1 MSDTVQAP
9 PPSSPPPAPP
19 SQGEVPINTNPI
31 NSPAPVGSQ
40 APPKPPQSKPEHKVA
55 SSAQNRR
62 DSIAEAFRKS
72 RDPEWQKSR
81 PGPAQ
86 AAKGHNQPPEKT
98 PDEKRPAPLDL
109 KKRPDDQPKLSG
121 GVATS
126 ERSRGDGGRFAPK
139 QENPELQARRG
150 GPPEFVSQSAKL
162 GETRQQ
168 SAAQSNPLPPH
179 APYRE
184 PVRGMSQRAAADWH
198 AAPESVRGDMHR
210 MHSEFKQAA
219 QKYHA
224 DHAAMNPIRPYHE
237 LARQQ
242 GTSLD
247 KVLNNFTSIEH
258 KLRNDPVGGLDLIV
272 NNLNLQAPDG
282 RRLGLRDIAWHVLNQ
297 TPEQLQLT
305 QAGNAQAAQAAQLQ
319 QMRREQAA
327 LAQHLQHMRYQQQF
341 AHARGGVD
349 RFAETHPRL
358 DELGH
363 AIERELKLGF
373 DLDTA
378 YRRADLLHPATRAAE
393 TRTNQTSQQRTPDR
407 SIRGA
412 PESANGAG
420 RARPKSGTRQEAI
433 ARSIAA
439 VRGAV

>member
-9 PPSSPPPAPP
+9 PPPSNPTPAPQVSP
-19 SQGEVPINTNPI
+19 QGEVPINQNPV
-31 NSPAPVGSQ
+31 NSPSPVGSQ

-55 SSAQNRR
+55 SSAQSRR

-109 KKRPDDQPKLSG
+109 KKRPDEQPGAQGAQKPRG
-121 GVATS
+121 
-126 ERSRGDGGRFAPK
+126 ERGRFAPRG
-139 QENPELQARRG
+139 ENSPEAAGTPQ
-150 GPPEFVSQSAKL
+150 F
-162 GETRQQ
+162 
-168 SAAQSNPLPPH
+168 AAQTGQNRQNENSPARQLPPH

-184 PVRGMSQRAAADWH
+184 PVRGMSKRAAADWH
-198 AAPESVRGDMHR
+198 TAPESVRGDMHR
-210 MHSEFKQAA
+210 MHHEFKQAA
-219 QKYHA
+219 QRYHA
-224 DHAAMNPIRPYHE
+224 DHAAMNAVRPYHE

-258 KLRNDPVGGLDLIV
+258 KLRNDPIGGLDLIV

-305 QAGNAQAAQAAQLQ
+305 QAGNAQAAHAAQLAE
-319 QMRREQAA
+319 MRRQQAA
-327 LAQHLQHMRYQQQF
+327 LAQHLQHMQYQQQF

-363 AIERELKLGF
+363 IIERELKLGF

-378 YRRADLLHPATRAAE
+378 YRRAELLSPATRAAE
-393 TRTNQTSQQRTPDR
+393 TRNNQTSQHSQQRTPDR

-420 RARPKSGTRQEAI
+420 RARPKSSTRQEAI

-439 VRGAV
+439 VRGAM

>member
-9 PPSSPPPAPP
+9 PPPPPSSPP
-19 SQGEVPINTNPI
+19 QGEVAINPNPI
-31 NSPAPVGSQ
+31 NPPAPVGSQ
-40 APPKPPQSKPEHKVA
+40 APPKAPPSKPEHKVA
-55 SSAQNRR
+55 SPAQSRR

-72 RDPEWQKSR
+72 RDPEWQKNR

-109 KKRPDDQPKLSG
+109 KKRPDEQPGAQSAQKPRG
-121 GVATS
+121 
-126 ERSRGDGGRFAPK
+126 ERGRFAPK

-150 GPPEFVSQSAKL
+150 GPPEFVNP
-162 GETRQQ
+162 QQ
-168 SAAQSNPLPPH
+168 SASGQTRSNPLPPH

-184 PVRGMSQRAAADWH
+184 PVRGMSKRAAADWH

-210 MHSEFKQAA
+210 MHSEFRQAA
-219 QKYHA
+219 QRYHA
-224 DHAAMNPIRPYHE
+224 DHAAMNAVRPYHE

-247 KVLNNFTSIEH
+247 KVLGNYTGIEH
-258 KLRNDPVGGLDLIV
+258 KLRADPIGGLDLIV

-305 QAGNAQAAQAAQLQ
+305 QAGNAQAAQAAQLAEVRRQ
-319 QMRREQAA
+319 QAL
-327 LAQHLQHMRYQQQF
+327 LAQHLQHMQYQQQF
-341 AHARGGVD
+341 TNARGGVD

-358 DELGH
+358 DELGV
-363 AIERELKLGF
+363 AVERELKLGF

-393 TRTNQTSQQRTPDR
+393 TRNNQQSQQRIPDR

>member
-1 MSDTVQAP
+1 MSDVTQAPP
-9 PPSSPPPAPP
+9 PPSSPPPAPAP
-19 SQGEVPINTNPI
+19 QGEVPINPNPV
-31 NSPAPVGSQ
+31 NPPAPVGSQ
-40 APPKPPQSKPEHKVA
+40 APPKAPQSKPEHKVD
-55 SSAQNRR
+55 SPAQSRR

-72 RDPEWQKSR
+72 RDPEWQRSR

-86 AAKGHNQPPEKT
+86 AAKGHNHPPEKT
-98 PDEKRPAPLDL
+98 PDEKPRPAPLDL
-109 KKRPDDQPKLSG
+109 KKRPDEQPGAQSAQGAQGAQKPRG
-121 GVATS
+121 
-126 ERSRGDGGRFAPK
+126 ERGRFAPRE
-139 QENPELQARRG
+139 ENPELQARRG
-150 GPPEFVSQSAKL
+150 GPPGGVNP
-162 GETRQQ
+162 QQ
-168 SAAQSNPLPPH
+168 GARPNPLPPH

-210 MHSEFKQAA
+210 MHHEFKQAA
-219 QKYHA
+219 QRYHT
-224 DHAAMNPIRPYHE
+224 DHAAMNGIRHYHD

-247 KVLNNFTSIEH
+247 KVLGNYTGIEH
-258 KLRNDPVGGLDLIV
+258 KLRADPIGGLDLIV

-305 QAGNAQAAQAAQLQ
+305 QAGNTQAAQAAQLAE
-319 QMRREQAA
+319 MRRQQAA
-327 LAQHLQHMRYQQQF
+327 LAQHLQHMQYQQQF

-363 AIERELKLGF
+363 IVERELKLGF
-373 DLDTA
+373 DLETA
-378 YRRADLLHPATRAAE
+378 YKRAELLSPATRAAE
-393 TRTNQTSQQRTPDR
+393 TRNNQQRIPDR

-420 RARPKSGTRQEAI
+420 RARPKSSTRQEAI

-439 VRGAV
+439 VRGAM